1 MNEENILQSEDG
13 ILCGDCIEV
22 LETLPAECAR
32 LMVADP
38 PYFRV
43 LTEAAWDNCWESEA
57 EYLAWTQCW
66 IAASMRV
73 LMPGGLLFCFGQVG
87 KRQHLMLHLMSQAT
101 RQWQFHD
108 LIIWDRAVGYNDRGD
123 SFTPAYEMALV
134 LRKEGA
140 SPYFDKNAVR
150 EAYSA
155 KTIARYLRDK
165 RYKNREARLTHLKK
179 GKKATNIW
187 RIPSL
192 KGNSREKVGHPSQKP
207 IALIERI
214 IQSCSAPDDLVI
226 DPFGGS
232 GTTLVAAQRLG
243 RRALA
248 IEISEEYCALA
259 RRRLVD
265 ADFKALRASDQ
276 KIPRR

>member
-1 MNEENILQSEDG
+1 MNQEESPQPDDEI
-13 ILCGDCIEV
+13 ICGDCIEV

-32 LMVADP
+32 LVVADP

-43 LTEAAWDNCWESEA
+43 LAEEAWDNCWSDEA
-57 EYLAWTQCW
+57 EYLAWTERW
-66 IAASMRV
+66 IAAAMRV
-73 LMPGGLLFCFGQVG
+73 LVPGGLLFCFGQVG

-134 LRKEGA
+134 LRKDGA

-155 KTIARYLRDK
+155 KIIARYLRDK
-165 RYKNREARLTHLKK
+165 RYKNREARLSHLRK

-187 RIPSL
+187 RVPSL

-214 IQSCSAPDDLVI
+214 IKSCSARDDLVV
-226 DPFGGS
+226 DPFAGS
-232 GTTLVAAQRLG
+232 GTTLVAAHRLG

-248 IEISEEYCALA
+248 IEISEEYCDLS
-259 RRRLVD
+259 RRRFAV
-265 ADFKALRASDQ
+265 AQQNISGAEPNHINK
-276 KIPRR
+276 